1 MDKVESQLPVPAGPF
16 RCYWDTCYVLVL
28 KEFHTRYKRTWLG
41 YAWSVLSPLGLALV
55 FFFLFRIVMRI
66 EMKSYSLFLLAG
78 LFPWHAF
85 QNSLFSG
92 MQSFVGNAVLIKKS
106 AFPRS
111 ALVVASVATEYLHLF
126 LTIPILLAFMFYYG
140 QYPHISMIWTVP
152 LLMIF
157 AIMTTSGLS
166 LIVATLNLF
175 FRDLERLLQLFL
187 MFWFYGTPIL
197 YRADLVPEQYQWTV
211 KANPMA
217 YQVACW
223 HDIFYFGRPVDM
235 RAMAITAAISV
246 LILTLGWLF
255 YRRFRWQLA
264 EVI

>member
-1 MDKVESQLPVPAGPF
+1 MLESRFPALTGRL
-16 RCYWDTCYVLVL
+16 RCYFDTCYVLVL

-66 EMKSYSLFLLAG
+66 EIKNYSLFLLAG

-92 MQSFVGNAVLIKKS
+92 ISSFVGNAVLIKKS

-111 ALVVASVATEYLHLF
+111 ALVIASVITEYIHLL
-126 LTIPILLAFMFYYG
+126 LTVPILLAFMFYYG
-140 QYPHISMIWTVP
+140 QFPHISMVWTAP
-152 LLMIF
+152 LLLIL
-157 AIMTTSGLS
+157 AVMTASGLS
-166 LIVATLNLF
+166 LIAATLNLF
-175 FRDLERLLQLFL
+175 FRDLERLLQVFL

-197 YRADLVPEQYQWTV
+197 FESRLVPEKYQWAMKV
-211 KANPMA
+211 NPMA
-217 YQVACW
+217 YQAACW
-223 HDIFYFGRPVDM
+223 HDIFYYGRPANGGVL
-235 RAMAITAAISV
+235 AITAVFALAS
-246 LILTLGWLF
+246 LTLGWLF
-255 YRRFRWQLA
+255 YRRCRWQLA